1 MVDAAFHHSDADGWL
16 SQWKRTWAQVACG
29 AGLAI
34 GLFLLWRRFD
44 GGLHQPLSA
53 QSLLALAVVLITAAV
68 CIRKLW
74 HVGDGSEIGRRV
86 LPALMLIAVG
96 LSVSLPSSNGAALM
110 AFWLLLILTE
120 AISLFLRN
128 GIRPDDGATQ
138 SHGRQTVEDPEAEA
152 NTSAIAASSQAPR
165 LIQPALDNDAISTIA
180 ETPLG
185 QVAETDAPEVD
196 GQVIQKLLRTR
207 DPSGQEVL
215 FGELRAE
222 FAAGERQSRLH
233 VAFCP
238 PLDRPPKVYA
248 EATDVDDRLG
258 DVTVKVAQ
266 VLTLGTRIDV
276 ELSAPATVSGAVQ
289 VEFYAA
295 VES

>member
-1 MVDAAFHHSDADGWL
+1 MVDAAFHRSDAGDWF

-34 GLFLLWRRFD
+34 GFFLLWRRFD
-44 GGLHQPLSA
+44 GGLRQPLSA
-53 QSLLALAVVLITAAV
+53 QSLVVLSVVLVAAAA
-68 CIRKLW
+68 CIRALW
-74 HVGDGSEIGRRV
+74 HVGDGRDLGRRA
-86 LPALMLIAVG
+86 LPAFMLTAVG
-96 LSVSLPSSNGAALM
+96 LAVSLPSSNRVALVAFWSLLVLTEVISVFRSGGSDSAIRSDGRQAVEDSTNAALSSD
-110 AFWLLLILTE
+110 A
-120 AISLFLRN
+120 
-128 GIRPDDGATQ
+128 P
-138 SHGRQTVEDPEAEA
+138 
-152 NTSAIAASSQAPR
+152 SQAPN
-165 LIQPALDNDAISTIA
+165 LIQPPDEGIHQLNARTSLDSVIES
-180 ETPLG
+180 ES
-185 QVAETDAPEVD
+185 PEVD

-207 DPSGQEVL
+207 DPNGQEVL

-222 FAAGERQSRLH
+222 FSAGDRQSRLH

-238 PLDRPPKVYA
+238 PLEHPPQVYA

-276 ELSAPATVSGAVQ
+276 ELSAPATVPGAVQ